1 MAAALSAHE
10 HGLSVVVLERAPRR
24 ERGGNSHYTGGA
36 MRVAHE
42 GVDDLVKLMP
52 DMSEAE
58 IRDSDFG
65 QYTADTF
72 FDDLATVS
80 QYRAD
85 PELAHLL
92 ATESFSTLMWMKDQG
107 IRFLP
112 QFGRQAFKVGGK
124 HKFWGEPVGVAGG
137 GAGLVEDW
145 HSLAEKAGIRVG
157 KETRGGSPGQRGG
170 AWWCVGWC
178 RRTQD
183 GYVE

>member
-1 MAAALSAHE
+1 MADQAADVVVVGAGNAAMSAALSAHE
-10 HGLSVVVLERAPRR
+10 HGLRVLVLERAPRR

-65 QYTADTF
+65 RYTADTF

-92 ATESFSTLMWMKDQG
+92 ATESFATLMWMKDQG

-112 QFGRQAFKVGGK
+112 QFGAAGIQGGRQAQVLGR
-124 HKFWGEPVGVAGG
+124 AGRRG
-137 GAGLVEDW
+137 RWWRRPGRGL
-145 HSLAEKAGIRVG
+145 AQ
-157 KETRGGSPGQRGG
+157 PGREG
-170 AWWCVGWC
+170 
-178 RRTQD
+178 RYPR
-183 GYVE
+183 